1 MYDFQSVCLPKGCYE
16 ASLVLNPNSAK
27 LSRAASIPKCNV
39 FLAPLHPKQLFCVE
53 ESVQTE
59 EIISFGDKPCY
70 SVCDR
75 QPHINFNAI
84 LGEEQGS
91 GWMGGYYTITPLLPT
106 FKRSDPLNI
115 KMSNI
120 NGISAGTLEWN
131 FEENRSIC
139 VPVQDYKIPSS
150 VNKVVY
156 SKNTTIHTNNKSR
169 QLTTIESKYKKNNEI
184 SEIMQQI
191 RKQDSGKSFGPTC
204 FSIQL
209 SIPYNE
215 LLPIFPI
222 LYFVD
227 AWMIPHGQNYFAG
240 TYDSLVFYENILQ
253 NILRKEFGMILY

>member
-150 VNKVVY
+150 VNEVVNP
-156 SKNTTIHTNNKSR
+156 KDATNRKSR
-169 QLTTIESKYKKNNEI
+169 NLQQSTAIESKDKENYEI
-184 SEIMQQI
+184 GEIMQTIQQ
-191 RKQDSGKSFGPTC
+191 QDSVQSIGPKC

-215 LLPIFPI
+215 LLPVFPI
-222 LYFVD
+222 LYFMA
-227 AWMIPHGQNYFAG
+227 AWMIPPGQNYFAG
-240 TYDSLVFYENILQ
+240 TYDSSLF
-253 NILRKEFGMILY
+253 